1 MTLAPTRRGKFIT
14 FEGGEGTGKSTQL
27 RLLADFLSGQGRSIV
42 TTREPGGSPGAETI
56 RKLLV
61 EGEPGRWDGIT
72 ETLLLTAARR
82 DHVERTIRPALERG
96 DWVICDRFMDSTVAY
111 QGYGAGVDLDLI
123 HRLSTAAAGDIQP
136 DLTIILD
143 LPVEAGLARA
153 TQRAGGEDR
162 FERKGIDFHRRLR
175 DGFLAI
181 AKSAPERCAIVSA
194 AEPIEV
200 IAGRI
205 SSIVAERL
213 GLPTA

>member
-1 MTLAPTRRGKFIT
+1 MTLPSTRRGQFIT
-14 FEGGEGTGKSTQL
+14 FEGGEGTGKSTQA
-27 RLLADFLSGQGRSIV
+27 RLLTDFVRGQGKNVV

-72 ETLLLTAARR
+72 ETLLLCAARH
-82 DHVERTIRPALERG
+82 DHVERLIRPALERG
-96 DWVICDRFMDSTVAY
+96 DWVICDRFIDSTIAY
-111 QGYGAGVDLDLI
+111 QGHGAGVDIDLI
-123 HRLSTAAAGDIQP
+123 NRLSAAAAGDVVP

-162 FERKGIDFHRRLR
+162 FERKGIDFHRRIR

-181 AKSAPERCAIVSA
+181 AEAAPERCEIVSA
-194 AEPIEV
+194 AEPIDR
-200 IAGRI
+200 IAGRVSAI
-205 SSIVAERL
+205 LAERL
-213 GLPTA
+213 GIPAA

>member
-1 MTLAPTRRGKFIT
+1 MTLAPSRRGKFIT

-27 RLLADFLSGQGRSIV
+27 RLLADHLRGQGRQIV

-111 QGYGAGVDLDLI
+111 QGYATGVDLDLI

-181 AKSAPERCAIVSA
+181 AKSAPDRCEIVSA

-213 GLPTA
+213 GLPSA

>member
-1 MTLAPTRRGKFIT
+1 M
-14 FEGGEGTGKSTQL
+14 
-27 RLLADFLSGQGRSIV
+27 ADFVRRQGHSVV

-56 RKLLV
+56 RRLLV

-72 ETLLLTAARR
+72 ETLLLSAARR
-82 DHVERTIRPALERG
+82 DHVERLIRPALERG
-96 DWVICDRFMDSTVAY
+96 DWVICDRFIDSTVAY
-111 QGYGAGVDLDLI
+111 QGHGAGVEIDLI
-123 HRLSTAAAGDIQP
+123 NRLSAAAAGDIVP

-181 AKSAPERCAIVSA
+181 AEAAPERCAIVSA
-194 AEPIEV
+194 AEPIDV

-213 GLPTA
+213 GIAVT

>member
-1 MTLAPTRRGKFIT
+1 MTLPSTRRGQFIT
-14 FEGGEGTGKSTQL
+14 FEGGEGTGKSTQA
-27 RLLADFLSGQGRSIV
+27 RLLTDFVRGQGKNVV

-72 ETLLLTAARR
+72 ETLLLCAARH
-82 DHVERTIRPALERG
+82 DHVERLIRPALERG
-96 DWVICDRFMDSTVAY
+96 DWVICDRFIDSTIAY
-111 QGYGAGVDLDLI
+111 QGHGAGVEIDLI
-123 HRLSTAAAGDIQP
+123 NRLSAAAAGDIVP

-181 AKSAPERCAIVSA
+181 AEAAPNRCAIVSA
-194 AEPIEV
+194 AEPIDV

-213 GLPTA
+213 GIAAT

>member
-1 MTLAPTRRGKFIT
+1 MTVAPSRRGKFIT
-14 FEGGEGTGKSTQL
+14 FEGGEGAGKSTQI
-27 RLLADFLSGQGRSIV
+27 RLLADFLRAQGRSIV
-42 TTREPGGSPGAETI
+42 TTREPGGSPGAESI

-72 ETLLLTAARR
+72 ETLLLAAARR

-96 DWVICDRFMDSTVAY
+96 NWVVCDRFMDSTVAY
-111 QGYGAGVDLDLI
+111 QGYGAGVGLDLI
-123 HRLSTAAAGDIQP
+123 QQLNIAAAGDIRP

-162 FERKGIDFHRRLR
+162 FERKGIDFHQRLR

-181 AKSAPERCAIVSA
+181 AKASPDRCAIVSA
-194 AEPIEV
+194 AESIEV
-200 IAGRI
+200 VAERI
-205 SSIVAERL
+205 SSLLTERL
-213 GLPTA
+213 GLPAA